1 MDVEF
6 KGAQEVKDDSGFLAS
21 GIRLMVHPFLEK
33 GRLEENQVEGV
44 SWCVLFQK
52 QTPRQVLGSVVYF
65 GVNPRKHQWGSEEV
79 RRRRESR

>member
-44 SWCVLFQK
+44 LVCSFSEADPKTDFRVSGLFW
-52 QTPRQVLGSVVYF
+52 S
-65 GVNPRKHQWGSEEV
+65 
-79 RRRRESR
+79 